1 MNRRFTLIELL
12 VVIAIIAILASMLL
26 PALAKARAKA
36 KSNSCVNSLKS
47 IGLASLMYAN
57 DYNDWLVSPNMN
69 GGGTN
74 AAYNSLVNNITNAT
88 AMSGRVFLIY
98 NGYLTKGAA
107 ASSEELTT
115 MRRRHYRCPADAVV
129 FSASQDSYYM
139 LYYGKAWVPY
149 SYRFGSTDYAR
160 AQLSDGKPGNIIA
173 CDAGI
178 YSVDATNNYII
189 HGGETNALCMA
200 GNVVTRKTREALL
213 CASILNALRQG
224 VGYGNLDAW

>member
-36 KSNSCVNSLKS
+36 KSISCVNSLKS

-107 ASSEELTT
+107 GQAIQC
-115 MRRRHYRCPADAVV
+115 MNI
-129 FSASQDSYYM
+129 
-139 LYYGKAWVPY
+139 
-149 SYRFGSTDYAR
+149 RFGID
-160 AQLSDGKPGNIIA
+160 
-173 CDAGI
+173 
-178 YSVDATNNYII
+178 
-189 HGGETNALCMA
+189 
-200 GNVVTRKTREALL
+200 EAEGLL
-213 CASILNALRQG
+213 
-224 VGYGNLDAW
+224 